1 MKTNTGLIAGLVVSV
16 LLAAV
21 FAVLWYGAQED
32 NKLLTRK
39 VNYLTQQ
46 LQGNL
51 SLLQKTSQQL
61 AETQKQL
68 QDTQK
73 QLQDTQNQLRETQA
87 RLAETQR
94 QLQDAQNQLEQTQKQ
109 LRDALAQL
117 SQARSQ
123 LALLEAQKN
132 QLINQLTQLNA
143 TYQQLRKKV
152 YAGYDL
158 VQQAKALLN
167 KITLN
172 APQVGDVW
180 TFTRTYTY
188 NSSLRS
194 GYYRYGELSLY
205 SYQTIEVS
213 TSEPLYIAF
222 FTPDQYEAWRNGY
235 GGTSLASGRGYVK
248 FTPPRNGAYVLV
260 IYNDLGRDIDEF
272 QVTYRYFETWRYFDF
287 PIVVSVGDVSR
298 SREAYVV
305 GALGTPSRDFFRL
318 FAIYNYWLENRR
330 QLADEVM
337 RQLRVTAFSPQ
348 QQLRLDTRTLY
359 ALSLA
364 ALLKN
369 AGFDVSFAAI
379 GTSWDDPFSADSIVP
394 VVRFNSLRNPE
405 ATFSDMFNKIEKG
418 WMHVIWE
425 WREWRL
431 SNVVTYSFYVVIDT
445 YNVVEAVDRQLST
458 KTPFNV
464 IYVDGLTKLP

>member
-1 MKTNTGLIAGLVVSV
+1 MKTNTGLIAGLVVSA

-21 FAVLWYGAQED
+21 FAVLWFGAQED
-32 NKLLTRK
+32 NKLLTRQ
-39 VNYLTQQ
+39 VIYLTQQ

-73 QLQDTQNQLRETQA
+73 QLQDTQNQLRDAQT

-109 LRDALAQL
+109 LRDAQAQL

-172 APQVGDVW
+172 APQVNDVW

-194 GYYRYGELSLY
+194 GDFDYVILSLY
-205 SYQTIEVS
+205 SYQTVEVS
-213 TSEPLYIAF
+213 TSEPLHIAF
-222 FTPDQYEAWRNGY
+222 FAYEELVKGSMTP
-235 GGTSLASGRGYVK
+235 LASGRGYVK
-248 FTPPRNGAYVLV
+248 FTPPSNGTYVSA
-260 IYNDLGRDIDEF
+260 IFNNLGYDVGKF
-272 QVTYRYFETWRYFDF
+272 QITRRYLETWRYYD
-287 PIVVSVGDVSR
+287 IVPPKPMTP
-298 SREAYVV
+298 YVV
-305 GALGTPSRDFFRL
+305 GTPGTPSRDFFRL

-330 QLADEVM
+330 QLADAVM

-348 QQLRLDTRTLY
+348 QQLQLDTQTLY

-379 GTSWDDPFSADSIVP
+379 CTSWDDPFDASSIIP
-394 VVRFNSLRNPE
+394 VVRLNSLRDPN
-405 ATFSDMFNKIEKG
+405 ATFYDMFNKIKMG
-418 WMHVIWE
+418 WMHVMS
-425 WREWRL
+425 L
-431 SNVVTYSFYVVIDT
+431 SRSSYVGYNFYVVINT
-445 YNVVEAVDRQLST
+445 YNVVEAVDRRLDT
-458 KTPFNV
+458 TTPFNV
-464 IYVDGLTKLP
+464 IYVDGLTKLS

>member
-1 MKTNTGLIAGLVVSV
+1 MRANTGLIAGLVVSV

-21 FAVLWYGAQED
+21 FAVLWFSAQED
-32 NKLLTRK
+32 NKLLTRQ
-39 VNYLTQQ
+39 VIYLTQQ

-73 QLQDTQNQLRETQA
+73 QLQDTQNQLRDTQS

-94 QLQDAQNQLEQTQKQ
+94 RLQDAQNQLEQTQKQ
-109 LRDALAQL
+109 LRDAQAQL

-123 LALLEAQKN
+123 LALLETQKN

-172 APQVGDVW
+172 APQVNDVW
-180 TFTRTYTY
+180 TFTQTYTYTY
-188 NSSLRS
+188 NPLRS
-194 GYYRYGELSLY
+194 GYFYHLDFSLY

-213 TSEPLYIAF
+213 TSAPLYLAF
-222 FTPDQYEAWRNGY
+222 FTPNQYEAWRRGF
-235 GGTSLASGRGYVK
+235 GGTPLASGRGYVK
-248 FTPPRNGAYVLV
+248 FTPPNNGTYVLV
-260 IYNDLGRDIDEF
+260 IYNDLGRDVGEF
-272 QVTYRYFETWRYFDF
+272 QITYRYLETWRYYDTV
-287 PIVVSVGDVSR
+287 PPKPVTP
-298 SREAYVV
+298 YVV
-305 GALGTPSRDFFRL
+305 GTPGTPSHDFFRL

-337 RQLRVTAFSPQ
+337 RQLRATAFSPQ
-348 QQLRLDTRTLY
+348 RQLQLDTQTLY

-379 GTSWDDPFSADSIVP
+379 GTSWDDPFSADSIMP
-394 VVRFNSLRNPE
+394 VVRFFSLRNPN
-405 ATFSDMFNKIEKG
+405 ATFYDMFNKIKMG
-418 WMHVIWE
+418 WMHVMS
-425 WREWRL
+425 L
-431 SNVVTYSFYVVIDT
+431 SRSSYVGYNFYVVINT
-445 YNVVEAVDRQLST
+445 YNVVEAVDQRLGT
-458 KTPFNV
+458 TTPFNV
-464 IYVDGLTKLP
+464 IYVDGVTKLP

>member
-1 MKTNTGLIAGLVVSV
+1 MKINTGLIAGLVVSV

-21 FAVLWYGAQED
+21 FAVLWFSAQED
-32 NKLLTRK
+32 NKLLTRQ
-39 VNYLTQQ
+39 VIYLTQQ

-73 QLQDTQNQLRETQA
+73 QLQDTQNQLRDTQA
-87 RLAETQR
+87 RLAETQK

-109 LRDALAQL
+109 LRDAQAQL

-172 APQVGDVW
+172 APQVNDVW

-194 GYYRYGELSLY
+194 GYISYSDDSLY

-213 TSEPLYIAF
+213 TSVPLYIAF
-222 FTPDQYEAWRNGY
+222 FTPDQFEAWDRGS
-235 GGTSLASGRGYVK
+235 GGTPLASGRGYVK
-248 FTPPRNGAYVLV
+248 FTPPNNGTYVLV
-260 IYNDLGRDIDEF
+260 IYNDLGRDVDEF
-272 QVTYRYFETWRYFDF
+272 QVTRRESETWHYYD
-287 PIVVSVGDVSR
+287 IVPSKPVTP
-298 SREAYVV
+298 YVV
-305 GALGTPSRDFFRL
+305 GTPSTPSRDFFRL

-337 RQLRVTAFSPQ
+337 RQLRAPVSVTAFSLQ
-348 QQLRLDTRTLY
+348 QQLQLDTQMLY

-369 AGFDVSFAAI
+369 AGFDVSFTAI
-379 GTSWDDPFSADSIVP
+379 GTSWDDPFSVNSIMP
-394 VVRFNSLRNPE
+394 VVRFNSPIDPSD
-405 ATFSDMFNKIEKG
+405 TFFDMFNKIKQVWIHAMWTSRSSYVG
-418 WMHVIWE
+418 
-425 WREWRL
+425 
-431 SNVVTYSFYVVIDT
+431 YYFYVVIDT
-445 YNVVEAVDRQLST
+445 YDVVRVVDRQQST
-458 KTPFNV
+458 RTPYNV
-464 IYVDGLTKLP
+464 IYVDGVTKLPEQ

>member
-1 MKTNTGLIAGLVVSV
+1 MKTNTGLIVGLAVSV

-21 FAVLWYGAQED
+21 FAVLWFGAQED
-32 NKLLTRK
+32 NKLLTRQ
-39 VNYLTQQ
+39 VIYLTQQ

-73 QLQDTQNQLRETQA
+73 QLQDTQNQLRDTQA
-87 RLAETQR
+87 RLAETQK

-109 LRDALAQL
+109 LRDAQAQL

-123 LALLEAQKN
+123 LALLETQKN

-172 APQVGDVW
+172 APQVNDVW
-180 TFTRTYTY
+180 TFTRTNTY
-188 NSSLRS
+188 YRSLRS

-213 TSEPLYIAF
+213 TSAPLYIAF
-222 FTPDQYEAWRNGY
+222 FTPSQYEAWRRGS
-235 GGTSLASGRGYVK
+235 GGTPLASGRGYVK
-248 FTPPRNGAYVLV
+248 FTPPNNGTYVLV
-260 IYNDLGRDIDEF
+260 IDNDLGRDVEF
-272 QVTYRYFETWRYFDF
+272 QVTYRYFETWHYYDGF
-287 PIVVSVGDVSR
+287 PLNPVTP
-298 SREAYVV
+298 YVV
-305 GALGTPSRDFFRL
+305 GTPGTPSRDFFRL

-330 QLADEVM
+330 QLADAVM

-348 QQLRLDTRTLY
+348 QQLQLDTETLY

-369 AGFDVSFAAI
+369 AGFDVSFTAI
-379 GTSWDDPFSADSIVP
+379 GTSWDDPFSADSIIP
-394 VVRFNSLRNPE
+394 VVRFNSLANPN
-405 ATFSDMFNKIEKG
+405 ATFNDMYDKIERG
-418 WMHVIWE
+418 WMRVMWE

-431 SNVVTYSFYVVIDT
+431 SDVITYDFYVIIDT

-458 KTPFNV
+458 TTPFNV
-464 IYVDGLTKLP
+464 IYIDGVTKLP

>member
-1 MKTNTGLIAGLVVSV
+1 
-16 LLAAV
+16 
-21 FAVLWYGAQED
+21 VLWFGAQED
-32 NKLLTRK
+32 NKLLTRQ

-73 QLQDTQNQLRETQA
+73 QLQDTQNQLRDTQT

-109 LRDALAQL
+109 LRDAQAQL

-123 LALLEAQKN
+123 LALLETQKN

-172 APQVGDVW
+172 APQVNDVW

-188 NSSLRS
+188 TYNPLPS
-194 GYYRYGELSLY
+194 GYFYHPDLSLY

-213 TSEPLYIAF
+213 TSESLYIAF
-222 FTPDQYEAWRNGY
+222 FTPNQYEAWRNGY
-235 GGTSLASGRGYVK
+235 GGTPLASGRGYVK
-248 FTPPRNGAYVLV
+248 FTPPNNGTYVLV
-260 IYNDLGRDIDEF
+260 IYNDLGRDVGEF
-272 QVTYRYFETWRYFDF
+272 QITYRYFETWHYYDGF
-287 PIVVSVGDVSR
+287 PLNPVR
-298 SREAYVV
+298 PYVV
-305 GALGTPSRDFFRL
+305 GTPGTPSRDFFRL

-330 QLADEVM
+330 QLADAVM

-348 QQLRLDTRTLY
+348 QQLQLDTQTLY

-394 VVRFNSLRNPE
+394 VARFNSLANPN
-405 ATFSDMFNKIEKG
+405 ATFNDMYDKIERG
-418 WMHVIWE
+418 WMRVMWE

-431 SNVVTYSFYVVIDT
+431 SDVITYDFYVIIDT
-445 YNVVEAVDRQLST
+445 YNVVEAVDRRLDT
-458 KTPFNV
+458 TTPFNV

>member
-1 MKTNTGLIAGLVVSV
+1 MRANTGLIVGLVVSV

-21 FAVLWYGAQED
+21 FAVLWFGAQED
-32 NKLLTRK
+32 NKLLTRQ
-39 VNYLTQQ
+39 VTYLTQQ

-68 QDTQK
+68 QD
-73 QLQDTQNQLRETQA
+73 
-87 RLAETQR
+87 
-94 QLQDAQNQLEQTQKQ
+94 AQNQLEQTQKQ
-109 LRDALAQL
+109 LRDVQAQL
-117 SQARSQ
+117 SQAKAQ

-132 QLINQLTQLNA
+132 QLVNQLRQLNA

-188 NSSLRS
+188 TYNPLPS
-194 GYYRYGELSLY
+194 GYFYHLDFSLY

-222 FTPDQYEAWRNGY
+222 FTPNQYEAWRRGY
-235 GGTSLASGRGYVK
+235 GGTPLASGRGYVK
-248 FTPPRNGAYVLV
+248 FTPPSGGTYVLV
-260 IYNDLGRDIDEF
+260 IYNDLGRDVNEF
-272 QVTYRYFETWRYFDF
+272 QVTYRYFETWRYSDF
-287 PIVVSVGDVSR
+287 PRYEIVIDSSLGLNVSK

-318 FAIYNYWLENRR
+318 FAMYNYWLENRR

-337 RQLRVTAFSPQ
+337 RQLRATAFSPQ
-348 QQLRLDTRTLY
+348 QQLQLDTRTLY

-379 GTSWDDPFSADSIVP
+379 GTSWDDPFDASSIIP
-394 VVRFNSLRNPE
+394 VVRFNSIINPN

-418 WMHVIWE
+418 WMRVMWE
-425 WREWRL
+425 WREWKL
-431 SNVVTYSFYVVIDT
+431 FDVVTYSFYVVIDT

-458 KTPFNV
+458 TTPFNV
-464 IYVDGLTKLP
+464 IYVDGVTKLP

>member
-16 LLAAV
+16 LLAAL
-21 FAVLWYGAQED
+21 FAVLWFSAQED
-32 NKLLTRK
+32 NKLLTRQ
-39 VNYLTQQ
+39 VIYLTQQ
-46 LQGNL
+46 LQGNF

-61 AETQKQL
+61 AE
-68 QDTQK
+68 TQK

-109 LRDALAQL
+109 LRDAQAQL
-117 SQARSQ
+117 SQAKAQ
-123 LALLEAQKN
+123 LALLETQKN

-188 NSSLRS
+188 TYNPLPS
-194 GYYRYGELSLY
+194 GYFYHLTFSLY

-222 FTPDQYEAWRNGY
+222 FTPDQYEAWRRGY
-235 GGTSLASGRGYVK
+235 GGTPLASGRGYIK
-248 FTPPRNGAYVLV
+248 FTPPNNGTYVLV
-260 IYNDLGRDIDEF
+260 IYNDLGRDVGEF
-272 QVTYRYFETWRYFDF
+272 QITYRYFETWRYYDTV
-287 PIVVSVGDVSR
+287 PPKPVTP
-298 SREAYVV
+298 YVV
-305 GALGTPSRDFFRL
+305 GTPGTPSRDFFRL

-348 QQLRLDTRTLY
+348 QQLQLDTQTLY

-369 AGFDVSFAAI
+369 AGFDVSFVAI
-379 GTSWDDPFSADSIVP
+379 GTSWSDPFDANSIMP
-394 VVRFNSLRNPE
+394 VVRFSSRTDPS
-405 ATFSDMFNKIEKG
+405 ATFFDMFNKIKQVWIHAMWIPRSSDVG
-418 WMHVIWE
+418 
-425 WREWRL
+425 
-431 SNVVTYSFYVVIDT
+431 YYFYVVINT
-445 YNVVEAVDRQLST
+445 YNVVEVVDRQLSIT
-458 KTPFNV
+458 TPFNM
-464 IYVDGLTKLP
+464 IYIDGVTKHPEQ

>member
-1 MKTNTGLIAGLVVSV
+1 VRTNIGLIAGLVISI

-21 FAVLWYGAQED
+21 FAVLWFGAQED

-39 VNYLTQQ
+39 VNYLTHQ
-46 LQGNL
+46 LEGNF
-51 SLLQKTSQQL
+51 SLLQKIAQQL

-73 QLQDTQNQLRETQA
+73 QLQDTQNQLRDAQA

-94 QLQDAQNQLEQTQKQ
+94 QLQDAQNQLEQTQRQ
-109 LRDALAQL
+109 LRDAQAQL
-117 SQARSQ
+117 SQAKAQ

-132 QLINQLTQLNA
+132 QLVNQLTQLNA

-180 TFTRTYTY
+180 TFTQTYTY
-188 NSSLRS
+188 YRSLRS

-213 TSEPLYIAF
+213 TSAPLYIAF
-222 FTPDQYEAWRNGY
+222 FTPDQYEAWRGGS
-235 GGTSLASGRGYVK
+235 GGTPLASGRGYVK
-248 FTPPRNGAYVLV
+248 FTPPNNGTYVLV
-260 IYNDLGRDIDEF
+260 IDNDLGRDVEF
-272 QVTYRYFETWRYFDF
+272 QVTYRYFETWRYYD
-287 PIVVSVGDVSR
+287 IVPPKPVTP
-298 SREAYVV
+298 YVV
-305 GALGTPSRDFFRL
+305 GTPGTPSRDFFRL
-318 FAIYNYWLENRR
+318 FAIYNYWLENRQ
-330 QLADEVM
+330 QLADAVM
-337 RQLRVTAFSPQ
+337 RQLRATVSVTAFSPQ
-348 QQLRLDTRTLY
+348 QQLQLDTQTLY

-379 GTSWDDPFSADSIVP
+379 GTSWDDPFSANSIMP
-394 VVRFNSLRNPE
+394 VVRFNSLRNPN
-405 ATFSDMFNKIEKG
+405 ATFSDMFNKIERG
-418 WMHVIWE
+418 WMHVMW
-425 WREWRL
+425 L
-431 SNVVTYSFYVVIDT
+431 SRSSYVGYDFYVVIDT
-445 YNVVEAVDRQLST
+445 YGVVEAVDRRLDST
-458 KTPFNV
+458 TPFNV
-464 IYVDGLTKLP
+464 IYVDGVTKLP

>member
-1 MKTNTGLIAGLVVSV
+1 MRTNTGLIVGLVVSV

-21 FAVLWYGAQED
+21 FAVLWFSAYQD
-32 NKLLTRK
+32 NKLLTRQ
-39 VNYLTQQ
+39 VIYLTQQ

-73 QLQDTQNQLRETQA
+73 QLQDTQNQLRDAQA

-94 QLQDAQNQLEQTQKQ
+94 QLQDVQNQLEQTQKQ
-109 LRDALAQL
+109 LRDAQAQL
-117 SQARSQ
+117 SQAKSQ

-143 TYQQLRKKV
+143 TYQQLRNKV
-152 YAGYDL
+152 YAGYDM

-172 APQVGDVW
+172 APQVNDVW

-188 NSSLRS
+188 YRSLRS

-213 TSEPLYIAF
+213 TSESLYIAF
-222 FTPDQYEAWRNGY
+222 FTPNQYEAWRNGY
-235 GGTSLASGRGYVK
+235 GGTPLASGRGYVK
-248 FTPPRNGAYVLV
+248 FTPPNNGTYVLV
-260 IYNDLGRDIDEF
+260 IYNDLGRDVEF
-272 QVTYRYFETWRYFDF
+272 QVTYRYLETWRYYDTV
-287 PIVVSVGDVSR
+287 PPKPVTP
-298 SREAYVV
+298 YVV
-305 GALGTPSRDFFRL
+305 GTPGTPSRDFFRL
-318 FAIYNYWLENRR
+318 FAIYNYWLENRQ
-330 QLADEVM
+330 QLADAVM
-337 RQLRVTAFSPQ
+337 RQLRATVSVTAFSPQ
-348 QQLRLDTRTLY
+348 QQLQLDTQTLY

-369 AGFDVSFAAI
+369 AGFDVSFTAI
-379 GTSWDDPFSADSIVP
+379 GTSWDDPFDADSIIP
-394 VVRFNSLRNPE
+394 MVRFNSLRNPN
-405 ATFSDMFNKIEKG
+405 ATFSDMFNKINMG
-418 WMHVIWE
+418 WM
-425 WREWRL
+425 
-431 SNVVTYSFYVVIDT
+431 NVMSTSRSSYVGYDFYVIIDT
-445 YNVVEAVDRQLST
+445 YNVVKAVDRQLDT
-458 KTPFNV
+458 TTYFNV
-464 IYVDGLTKLP
+464 IYIDGLTKLP

>member
-1 MKTNTGLIAGLVVSV
+1 VRTNIGLIAGLVVSV

-21 FAVLWYGAQED
+21 FAVLWFGAQED
-32 NKLLTRK
+32 NKLLTRQ
-39 VNYLTQQ
+39 VIYLTQQ

-73 QLQDTQNQLRETQA
+73 QLQDTQNQLRDTQA

-94 QLQDAQNQLEQTQKQ
+94 QLQETQNQLEQTQKQ
-109 LRDALAQL
+109 LRDAQAQL

-132 QLINQLTQLNA
+132 QLVNQLTQLNA
-143 TYQQLRKKV
+143 TYQQLRNKV
-152 YAGYDL
+152 YAGHDM

-172 APQVGDVW
+172 APQVNDVW

-188 NSSLRS
+188 TYNPLPS
-194 GYYRYGELSLY
+194 GYFYSLDLSLY

-213 TSEPLYIAF
+213 TSESLYIAF
-222 FTPDQYEAWRNGY
+222 FTPNQYEAWRNGY
-235 GGTSLASGRGYVK
+235 GGTPLASGRGYVK
-248 FTPPRNGAYVLV
+248 FTPPNNGTYVLV
-260 IYNDLGRDIDEF
+260 IANDLGRDVGKF
-272 QVTYRYFETWRYFDF
+272 QITYRYFETWHYYDGF
-287 PIVVSVGDVSR
+287 PLNPVR
-298 SREAYVV
+298 PYVV
-305 GALGTPSRDFFRL
+305 GTPGTPSRDFFRL

-330 QLADEVM
+330 QLADAVM

-348 QQLRLDTRTLY
+348 QQLQLDTQTLY

-379 GTSWDDPFSADSIVP
+379 GTSWDDPFSADSIMP
-394 VVRFNSLRNPE
+394 VVRFHSLRNPN
-405 ATFSDMFNKIEKG
+405 ATFYDMFDKIDMG
-418 WMHVIWE
+418 WMHVVSTS
-425 WREWRL
+425 R
-431 SNVVTYSFYVVIDT
+431 SSYVGYDFYVIIDT
-445 YNVVEAVDRQLST
+445 YNVVKAVDRRLDT
-458 KTPFNV
+458 TTPFNV

>member
-21 FAVLWYGAQED
+21 FAVLWFNAYED

-73 QLQDTQNQLRETQA
+73 QLQDTQNQLRDAQS

-94 QLQDAQNQLEQTQKQ
+94 QLRDAQNQLEQTQKQ
-109 LRDALAQL
+109 IRDAQAQL

-132 QLINQLTQLNA
+132 QLVNQLTQLNA

-180 TFTRTYTY
+180 TFTRTNTY
-188 NSSLRS
+188 YRSLRS

-213 TSEPLYIAF
+213 TSESLYIAF
-222 FTPDQYEAWRNGY
+222 FTLDQYEAWRGGS
-235 GGTSLASGRGYVK
+235 GGTPLASGRGYVK
-248 FTPPRNGAYVLV
+248 FTPPNNGTYVLV
-260 IYNDLGRDIDEF
+260 IYNDLGRDVEF
-272 QVTYRYFETWRYFDF
+272 QVTYRYLETWRYYDTV
-287 PIVVSVGDVSR
+287 PPKPVTP
-298 SREAYVV
+298 YVV
-305 GALGTPSRDFFRL
+305 GTPGTPSRDFFRL

-330 QLADEVM
+330 QLADAVM
-337 RQLRVTAFSPQ
+337 RQLRATAFSPQ
-348 QQLRLDTRTLY
+348 QLQLDTETLY

-369 AGFDVSFAAI
+369 AGFDVSFTAI
-379 GTSWDDPFSADSIVP
+379 GTSWDDPFSADSIIP
-394 VVRFNSLRNPE
+394 VVRFSSLRNPN

-425 WREWRL
+425 WRERRL
-431 SNVVTYSFYVVIDT
+431 SDVVTYSFYVVIDT
-445 YNVVEAVDRQLST
+445 YNVVEVVDRQLDSR
-458 KTPFNV
+458 TPFNV
-464 IYVDGLTKLP
+464 IYVDGVTKLP